1 MAQALAMAGLSPDQ
15 LQYLNA
21 HATSTPVGDR
31 GELAAMRSLFGEGSG
46 VAISSTKSATGHLL
60 GAAGAGAGI
69 FTGLGPRGPMG
80 AATRKLV
87 GAGPPAPGRG
97 LVARA

>member
-60 GAAGAGAGI
+60 GAAGAAAAT
-69 FTGLGPRGPMG
+69 FTGLALRDQMGPAPRNLLEPQ
-80 AATRKLV
+80 
-87 GAGPPAPGRG
+87 PPAPGPG
-97 LVARA
+97 PNARR